1 MNGAQLLKKA
11 IKDADIKYVFG
22 YTGGAIMPFYD
33 EAERGE
39 EKLEIIQAR
48 NEQGA
53 TYMAQGVTRGSYSNK
68 EKQIGVA
75 LSTSGPGAMN
85 LVTGVADAIMDSV
98 AIITISGQVASGTIG
113 TDAFQ
118 ETDVVGVMMPI
129 TKQVY
134 MPLKADHV
142 EENFHEAL
150 YISRTGRP
158 GPVHIDIPKDIQ
170 FGSTDEVYKFD
181 FKKYKPR
188 ILDHKVRLEPD
199 FDKLNDAVDLINKA
213 ERPVIFSG
221 HGVKISNAGDKLLKF
236 AETINAPISTT
247 LHGNSSIPSNHRLN
261 LGMMGMHGTVEANRA
276 IQNADLIISFG
287 MRFDDRVTGKLSEY
301 AKDADVIHIEIDP
314 SEIDKNVKT
323 TIGIDADVNI
333 TLEKFNKRVDL
344 ISKERKEWFKL
355 IQKYKDE
362 MGQWHQE
369 ELERGTGK
377 EDRLLMKTVIS
388 KLSKVTK
395 GDDILVM
402 DVGQHQMITNR
413 YYSFNKINTA
423 FNSGGA
429 GTMGASLPMSI
440 GVKLVRPDEV
450 VWSISGDG
458 GFQMNIQEL
467 GTIMQ
472 YGIDVKI
479 VIMNNRFLG
488 MVKQWQTLFFEDNY
502 SGTPMHNPNFGKIA
516 EGYGIPYRNV
526 SKVDEIEDAFNQAR
540 NHKGAYMLEFEC
552 DSSEIV
558 LPMIPTGSTFDK
570 MIVNPEDVKKF
581 TN

>member
-1 MNGAQLLKKA
+1 MNGSQLLKKA
-11 IKDADIKYVFG
+11 IKDLNLKYVFG

-33 EAERGE
+33 EAKRGE
-39 EKLEIIQAR
+39 HLNIIQAR

-53 TYMAQGVTRGSYSNK
+53 TYMAQGVTRGSYSLK
-68 EKQIGVA
+68 DRQVGVA

-85 LVTGVADAIMDSV
+85 LVTGVADAVMDSV
-98 AIITISGQVASGTIG
+98 AMITISGQVASSTIG

-118 ETDVVGVMMPI
+118 ETDVVGVMLPI

-134 MPLKADHV
+134 MPLNPDEV

-150 YISRTGRP
+150 YIATSGRP

-170 FGSTDEVYKFD
+170 FAQTSESYKFD
-181 FKKYKPR
+181 EKKYKPQ
-188 ILDHKVRLEPD
+188 ILEYKINVEPD
-199 FDKLNDAVDLINKA
+199 FEKLNEAVELINKS
-213 ERPVIFSG
+213 ERPVIFAG
-221 HGVKISNAGDKLLKF
+221 HGIRIADAGSELIEF
-236 AETINAPISTT
+236 AERINAPIACT
-247 LHGNSSIPSNHRLN
+247 LHGISAFSMEHPLS
-261 LGMMGMHGTVEANRA
+261 LGMMGMHGTVEANRT
-276 IQNADLIISFG
+276 IENADLIISFG

-301 AKDADVIHIEIDP
+301 AKNADVIHVEIDP
-314 SEIDKNVKT
+314 SEIDKNIKT
-323 TIGIDADVNI
+323 TIGIDADVKI
-333 TLEKFNKRVDL
+333 TLERLNKRTELLHKD
-344 ISKERKEWFKL
+344 RKDWFKD
-355 IQKYKDE
+355 IAKYKQE
-362 MGQWHQE
+362 MGKWHDE

-377 EDRLLMKTVIS
+377 EGRLLMKTVIS
-388 KLSKVTK
+388 KLSKLTK
-395 GDDILVM
+395 GEDLLVM

-413 YYSFNKINTA
+413 YYIFKKVNSA

-450 VWSISGDG
+450 IWSISGDG

-479 VIMNNRFLG
+479 VILNNRFLG
-488 MVKQWQTLFFEDNY
+488 MVKQWQTLFFDDNY
-502 SGTPMHNPNFGKIA
+502 SGTPMHNPEFGKIA
-516 EGYGIPYRNV
+516 EAYGIPYLKVSNV
-526 SKVDEIEDAFNQAR
+526 EDIESAFKKAR
-540 NHKGAYMLEFEC
+540 DHKGAFMLEFEC

-558 LPMIPTGSTFDK
+558 LPMIPTGSSFEN

-581 TN
+581 SK